1 MKKIFL
7 TLLVA
12 SAMLVACGP
21 NREELVNQIQDFE
34 DSVFESA
41 IGADPE
47 VADQLTK
54 MYVDFAD
61 KYSNDTLA
69 PEYLMKA
76 GEVQSNVLH
85 TQQAIALFDR
95 VINNYPQFEDVPMCY
110 FLKGNAYD
118 LNCMYEQAKE
128 AYQEYLNKYPTHFMA
143 EQTRLMLPHV
153 GQTPEEM
160 FAEIIANAN
169 DSIIATNK

>member
-21 NREELVNQIQDFE
+21 NREERINQINDFE

-54 MYVDFAD
+54 MYIDFAD
-61 KYSNDTLA
+61 KYQNDTLA
-69 PEYLMKA
+69 PEFLMKA

-85 TQQAIALFDR
+85 TERAIEIFDR
-95 VINNYPQFEDVPMCY
+95 VINDYPDFEDVPMCY

-118 LNCMYEQAKE
+118 LNCQYDKAKV
-128 AYQEYLNKYPTHFMA
+128 AFQEYVDKFPNHFMA
-143 EQTRLMLPHV
+143 EQTRIMLPRI
-153 GQTPEEM
+153 GMSPEEM
-160 FAEIIANAN
+160 LEDILANADDAIIAG
-169 DSIIATNK
+169 K

>member
-1 MKKIFL
+1 MKKIFF
-7 TLLVA
+7 TLIIA

-21 NREELVNQIQDFE
+21 NREERINQIEDFE

-47 VADQLTK
+47 VADKLTK

-61 KYSNDTLA
+61 KYPADTLA

-85 TQQAIALFDR
+85 TDRAVELYDR
-95 VINNYPQFEDVPMCY
+95 VISKYPEFEDVQMCY
-110 FLKGNAYD
+110 FLKGNAYE
-118 LNCMYEQAKE
+118 LNCQYDKAKAAYED
-128 AYQEYLNKYPTHFMA
+128 YLDKYPTHFMA
-143 EQTRLMLPHV
+143 EQTRKMLPFI
-153 GQTPEEM
+153 GMSPEEM
-160 FAEIIANAN
+160 FEAIMANAS
-169 DSIIATNK
+169 DTIIATN